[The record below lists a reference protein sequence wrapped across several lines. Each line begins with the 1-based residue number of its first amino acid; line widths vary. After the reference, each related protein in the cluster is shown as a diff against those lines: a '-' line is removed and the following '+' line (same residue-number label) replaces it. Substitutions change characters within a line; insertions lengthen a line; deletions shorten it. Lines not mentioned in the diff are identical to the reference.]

1 VAYLG
6 FAKDQ
11 RSFLKHLA
19 PLTERAAVLFA
30 WSASKSFGLYGQ
42 RVGALIAC
50 TADGAQRAAMQNAM
64 AYACRGTWSNCNAAG
79 QHAVARCLTDA
90 SLDVAVRAER
100 ARLTALLDGRV
111 SAFNRAAV
119 GSALR
124 YPRYDGGFFV
134 TLFAEDA
141 KGSAERLKARGVFT
155 VPGKDSLRVALCSVP
170 EAQVPALVDALRDCV
185 R

>member
-1 VAYLG
+1 
-6 FAKDQ
+6 
-11 RSFLKHLA
+11 
-19 PLTERAAVLFA
+19 
-30 WSASKSFGLYGQ
+30 
-42 RVGALIAC
+42 
-50 TADGAQRAAMQNAM
+50 
-64 AYACRGTWSNCNAAG
+64 
-79 QHAVARCLTDA
+79 
-90 SLDVAVRAER
+90 
-100 ARLTALLDGRV
+100 V
-111 SAFNRAAV
+111 SAFNRAAE

>member
-1 VAYLG
+1 MT
-6 FAKDQ
+6 
-11 RSFLKHLA
+11 RSFGK
-19 PLTERAAVLFA
+19 RAVE
-30 WSASKSFGLYGQ
+30 ASSPQGRF
-42 RVGALIAC
+42 
-50 TADGAQRAAMQNAM
+50 
-64 AYACRGTWSNCNAAG
+64 AAG
-79 QHAVARCLTDA
+79 A
-90 SLDVAVRAER
+90 
-100 ARLTALLDGRV
+100 ALLDGRV
-111 SAFNRAAV
+111 TAFNRAAE

>member
-1 VAYLG
+1 M
-6 FAKDQ
+6 
-11 RSFLKHLA
+11 
-19 PLTERAAVLFA
+19 
-30 WSASKSFGLYGQ
+30 SA
-42 RVGALIAC
+42 VGAGDLL
-50 TADGAQRAAMQNAM
+50 R
-64 AYACRGTWSNCNAAG
+64 R
-79 QHAVARCLTDA
+79 LEE
-90 SLDVAVRAER
+90 LK
-100 ARLTALLDGRV
+100 ARL
-111 SAFNRAAV
+111 AAE